1 MILFFCIIII
11 KMKKRENG
19 SINLL
24 RKANGTTETLKKAI
38 VKMNE
43 ATTVM
48 NSSTHQTLILTTAKL
63 LTSMLREY
71 DEYPPLLV

>member
-1 MILFFCIIII
+1 MNVS
-11 KMKKRENG
+11 MNG

-24 RKANGTTETLKKAI
+24 RIVNDTLKMAI

-48 NSSTHQTLILTTAKL
+48 NSSTHRTLTLTTAKL
-63 LTSMLREY
+63 LTSMLREH